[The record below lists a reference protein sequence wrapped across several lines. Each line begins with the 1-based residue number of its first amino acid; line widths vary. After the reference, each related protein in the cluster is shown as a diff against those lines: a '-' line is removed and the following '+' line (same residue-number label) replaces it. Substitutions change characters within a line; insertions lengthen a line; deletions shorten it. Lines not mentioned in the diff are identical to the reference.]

1 MTSLDQ
7 YASVPTWG
15 EYGLAAVKVL
25 LFVLLLVALWE
36 LINVLTHFDDEHE
49 LFEKRNAPY
58 AIVRI
63 SIVLGQAIAMTPLLG
78 VTSGGWSDVGTL
90 LGWGVGVLV
99 ALLLVNLV
107 IDRVV
112 KHPGGLSAVHQS
124 SMAAAVVKGG
134 VLLASGLVFHAA
146 LSGTAPS
153 IGIAVASTAVFSVLG
168 LAGLVLAY
176 FVLGFL
182 GPFARRGRQNDDS
195 ALAAAIVSA
204 GVLIGLGLVMRTAI
218 AGDFTTWADGLI
230 GFAVTFVAG
239 FVLLVVVVW
248 LIDLL
253 IIRSRHM
260 NQIVANNEVLPAV
273 VMSSMVVAVALGVGS
288 VVL

>member
-1 MTSLDQ
+1 MNLDQ

-15 EYGLAAVKVL
+15 EYGLAALKVL
-25 LFVLLLVALWE
+25 VFVLLLVALWE
-36 LINVLTHFDDEHE
+36 LINALTRFDDEHE

-58 AIVRI
+58 AVVRV
-63 SIVLGQAIAMTPLLG
+63 SIVLGQAFAMTPLLG
-78 VTSGGWSDVGTL
+78 VTAGGWSDVGTL
-90 LGWGVGVLV
+90 LAWGVGVLV

-107 IDRVV
+107 VDRVV

-134 VLLASGLVFHAA
+134 VLLASGLVFRSA

-153 IGIAVASTAVFSVLG
+153 IGIAVASTAVFAVLG

-176 FVLGFL
+176 WVLGFL
-182 GPFARRGRQNDDS
+182 GPFRRRGQQDDGS
-195 ALAAAIVSA
+195 DLAAAIISA
-204 GVLIGLGLVMRTAI
+204 GVLVGLGLVMNTAI
-218 AGDFTTWADGLI
+218 AGDFTGWTDGLL

-239 FVLLVVVVW
+239 FVLLVAVVW
-248 LIDLL
+248 VIDLL

-260 NQIVANNEVLPAV
+260 NQIVQNNEVLPAV
-273 VMSSMVVAVALGVGS
+273 VMSAMVVAVALGVGS